1 MKPRLFPCSTQI
13 FRCQTLWR
21 QRRWDCKNR
30 WPKMIGDHWITCCNT
45 KTHKTSLIFFLFI
58 TSTFLRFFTC
68 ILRNHN
74 EYRSIPALF
83 HSKDSKWKKTKAM
96 SFRWNVIRIIPS
108 RTRIKHEVYEIR
120 ALAFEFNFYCWSK
133 KEKKNYVSI
142 SICIVSKK
150 RFLFMWLASI
160 CGCKCTLHA
169 NALFQFAF
177 AFIFAPIFRLSV
189 QK

>member
-1 MKPRLFPCSTQI
+1 MI
-13 FRCQTLWR
+13 FLW
-21 QRRWDCKNR
+21 NR
-30 WPKMIGDHWITCCNT
+30 DSFHVLLRFSAAKRSGVKGDEIV
-45 KTHKTSLIFFLFI
+45 KTVGLKWSVTIESHAAIQKLIKLASFFLFI

-83 HSKDSKWKKTKAM
+83 QLKDSKWKKTKAM

-133 KEKKNYVSI
+133 KEKKI
-142 SICIVSKK
+142 M
-150 RFLFMWLASI
+150 FP
-160 CGCKCTLHA
+160 
-169 NALFQFAF
+169 FQFA
-177 AFIFAPIFRLSV
+177 
-189 QK
+189 